1 MKVYLPYN
9 LTQILAVGKGIV
21 TFWIIY
27 NLFYLPI
34 ITLVDLCL
42 GEKVGSRVGVSAA
55 GPHRSSAGFGGRG
68 VSLDMSNT
76 GNFSSRVHNWLFLGG
91 EGNSSILMRIG

>member
-1 MKVYLPYN
+1 M
-9 LTQILAVGKGIV
+9 
-21 TFWIIY
+21 
-27 NLFYLPI
+27 FYLPI

-91 EGNSSILMRIG
+91 EWKIDYTGRPATVNHLRTVVNINQTLRKP